1 MKEHAPTQRVLDILE
16 FLSKQEAPCTLT
28 EIASGIGAS
37 KSTVF
42 AVLHT
47 MAQRRF
53 LHLDPVT
60 DRYSLGISAF
70 SVGSAYLEQADFL
83 TLLRGE
89 MRSVVED
96 CGEICQMGILEGGE
110 VLYLI
115 KIDAPQPI
123 RMASFVGKRLPA
135 YATAL
140 GKAMLAALPA
150 GQLRALYPRGL
161 EPLTAQTVTDF
172 DKLEAQLEEVRRT
185 GIAAE
190 QEESSEMICCYAVA
204 VGRPGERPVCSVSVS
219 LPVFRQTPERVE
231 AIRRRLLEAKARL
244 ERLTGASSWRMEL

>member
-1 MKEHAPTQRVLDILE
+1 
-16 FLSKQEAPCTLT
+16 
-28 EIASGIGAS
+28 
-37 KSTVF
+37 
-42 AVLHT
+42 
-47 MAQRRF
+47 
-53 LHLDPVT
+53 
-60 DRYSLGISAF
+60 
-70 SVGSAYLEQADFL
+70 
-83 TLLRGE
+83 
-89 MRSVVED
+89 
-96 CGEICQMGILEGGE
+96 
-110 VLYLI
+110 
-115 KIDAPQPI
+115 
-123 RMASFVGKRLPA
+123 MASFVGKRLPA

-161 EPLTAQTVTDF
+161 EPLTARTVTDF

-204 VGRPGERPVCSVSVS
+204 VGRPGGRPVCSVSVS
-219 LPVFRQTPERVE
+219 LPVFRQMPERVE